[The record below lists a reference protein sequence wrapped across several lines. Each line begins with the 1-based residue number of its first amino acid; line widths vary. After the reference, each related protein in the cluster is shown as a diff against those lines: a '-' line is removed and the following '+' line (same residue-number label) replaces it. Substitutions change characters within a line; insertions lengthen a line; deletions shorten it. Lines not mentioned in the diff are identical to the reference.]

1 MFSEQIEKAFSE
13 SRKLSGI
20 KPSEGQRENIVQR
33 LLQIFTL
40 QELEEMDS
48 LHFLRQVER
57 VWPIARYIDRE
68 F

>member
-1 MFSEQIEKAFSE
+1 MFSEQIEKAFTE

-48 LHFLRQVER
+48 LRFLRQVER

-68 F
+68 S